1 VTSLD
6 NLDHQEDICTNVLK
20 ADIVEGVADIAADW
34 VRELDIDEIKQ
45 RGRAMLGLPTDCRR
59 NRL

>member
-1 VTSLD
+1 MSAELHPLD
-6 NLDHQEDICTNVLK
+6 EQAAKLANLE
-20 ADIVEGVADIAADW
+20 ADIAHGVADIAAGR

-59 NRL
+59 SRL